1 MNVMDKK
8 GPYSLQALDGPL
20 LMELATIKTWNPSGG
35 TTKAKIR
42 DYESQPIMSPA
53 LPMNLFDVHLT
64 DRRVNAP
71 FLWYHEEFM
80 RIVKFG

>member
-42 DYESQPIMSPA
+42 DYES
-53 LPMNLFDVHLT
+53 
-64 DRRVNAP
+64 
-71 FLWYHEEFM
+71 
-80 RIVKFG
+80 